1 MNIRNIIYSMS
12 KILANLG
19 IKEVKKVKLKE
30 NTIEFTDQLDRVISM
45 PVVINDGVFD
55 YSKESEVK

>member
-1 MNIRNIIYSMS
+1 MNIRNIIYSMY

-30 NTIEFTDQLDRVISM
+30 NTIEFIDQLDRVISM
-45 PVVINDGVFD
+45 PVVINR
-55 YSKESEVK
+55 EVE

>member
-1 MNIRNIIYSMS
+1 MNTQNLNSAIYTLL
-12 KILANLG
+12 INLG

-45 PVVINDGVFD
+45 PVVINR
-55 YSKESEVK
+55 EVE